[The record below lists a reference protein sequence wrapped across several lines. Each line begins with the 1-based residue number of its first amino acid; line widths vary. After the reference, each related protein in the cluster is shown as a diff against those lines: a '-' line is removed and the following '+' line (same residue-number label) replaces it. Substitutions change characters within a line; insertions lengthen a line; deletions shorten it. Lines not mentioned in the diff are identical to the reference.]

1 MSMKDLKD
9 FIVETASP
17 KQIKEI
23 WSQFDTPKMQE
34 IVKSQWPELP
44 SYFETMF
51 PFAEKYHID
60 PKILVMYLI
69 DYIDNEMVDEFTEM
83 NVRDAAKDLQVYVK
97 QLDADQ
103 LGMSVEDYIKNI
115 EVD

>member
-1 MSMKDLKD
+1 MAMKDLKD
-9 FIVETASP
+9 FVMESASP
-17 KQIKEI
+17 SQIKAI
-23 WSQFDTPKMQE
+23 WKEFDTPKMQE

-44 SYFETMF
+44 SYFETLY
-51 PFAEKYHID
+51 PFAEKYKID
-60 PKILVMYLI
+60 PKILVMYLV
-69 DYIDNEMVDEFTEM
+69 DYIDNEMIGEFTEM
-83 NVRDAAKDLQVYVK
+83 NVRDVAKDLQQYVK